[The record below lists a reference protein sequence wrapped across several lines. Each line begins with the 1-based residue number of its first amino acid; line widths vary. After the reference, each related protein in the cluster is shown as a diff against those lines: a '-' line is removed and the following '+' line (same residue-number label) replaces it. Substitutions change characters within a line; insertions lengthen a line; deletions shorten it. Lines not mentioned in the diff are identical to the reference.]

1 MGRFDNYR
9 FHCSSLGKI
18 MTDPRSG
25 TGLSETCKA
34 HLMECWIAE
43 TYGREKVFENKYMT
57 KGTEVEEN
65 AITLYS
71 RAKKKFFKK
80 NTGVL
85 SNEFIIGTPDT
96 YDVADVIDIKSSWDI
111 FTFFANI
118 FKPLNKDYAW
128 QLSGYRTLLKKLRA
142 LLVYCLVDTP
152 GHLIEMEKNQ
162 LRWKMGVIDDE
173 AHPLY
178 LEACEKIEN
187 NMTFDDIPLDKR
199 YMEFE
204 IPIEDYPIEAAYERI
219 IVCRKFLNDLG

>member
-1 MGRFDNYR
+1 MLLKSPWGCTQKRKLWTSNTLRLSQSNHRRKSKDRRNWNGLRCLSMTLSRLKNWQNSKSTSRRTNWNFSRRRWKNSKALPSMGRFDNYR

-142 LLVYCLVDTP
+142 LLVY
-152 GHLIEMEKNQ
+152 
-162 LRWKMGVIDDE
+162 
-173 AHPLY
+173 
-178 LEACEKIEN
+178 
-187 NMTFDDIPLDKR
+187 
-199 YMEFE
+199 
-204 IPIEDYPIEAAYERI
+204 
-219 IVCRKFLNDLG
+219 